1 MTFKKIF
8 RMLASGSRLGI
19 DRPAKLLSLLLVFT
33 LPVTTQA
40 TLSVVHVDAARP
52 NDSGD
57 GTSWATAKKT
67 IQAAVNAV
75 ATSGT
80 VLVTNG
86 IYNTG
91 STVTPGGT
99 LPNRVV
105 ATNAIVIRS
114 VNGPAETIIQGQG
127 PLGTNA
133 VRGVYLSGGAQ
144 LIGFT
149 VENGAT
155 RTTGN
160 YLDNYA
166 GGVSCQASVV
176 SNCVIRNNFSGTDGG
191 GVHLNL
197 SGGIICN
204 SIIESNKA
212 AAKGGGIALTDAT
225 DGVGSVVRNCRI
237 VGNLAT
243 TVGGGVFIWHPGTL
257 QNCLIADNA
266 ATNSA
271 GGVWVDSGN
280 LGAGAN
286 IVNCTIAGNKAPSY
300 GGLSF
305 IYAGATIKNSI
316 IWGNTGGNG
325 NGGSYTY
332 CATTPLPS
340 GTGNTTNNPLFADSD
355 YRLSAGSPCIDAGA
369 NSYVNGATDLDGN
382 PRIANSRVDMGAYEN
397 GYYTLTVNDGSG
409 SSNLYVTGQ
418 LVMIAADAPATG
430 KAFDR
435 WTGDTQYVASVTS
448 ATTTV
453 TMPAQSVTLTAAYKD
468 IYYTLTVNAGNGSG
482 SSYIYQQN
490 VDIAADAPAIGK
502 AFDRWTGD
510 TQYVASVTSSATTV
524 TMPAQA
530 VTLTATYKDVHYTLT
545 VNDGSGSGSSY
556 IYQQNVEIAADAP
569 ATGKAFDRWT
579 GDTQYVAS
587 VTSSTTTVTMPV
599 QAVTLTATY
608 KSLYYPLT
616 VNGGSGSASC
626 TYQQQAAIAADAPAT
641 GMAFDRWTGDTDYVA
656 DATAANTTVTMPVQA
671 VTLTATYKSLYYPL
685 TVNGGSG
692 SASCTYQ
699 QQAAIA
705 ADAPATGMAFDRWT
719 GDTDYVAD
727 ATAANT
733 TVTMPVQAVTL
744 TATYKSLYYPL
755 TVNGGSGSASCT
767 YQQQAAIAADAPA
780 TGMAFDRWTGDTDY
794 VADAT
799 AANTTVT
806 MPVQAVTLTATYKSL
821 YYPLTVNGGSG
832 SASCTYQQQAAIAA
846 DAPATGMAFD
856 RWTGDTDYVAD
867 VTAANTT
874 VTMPVQAVTLTA
886 TYVNVYPLTV
896 NSGSGSGSYTNRH
909 PVAIEADAPTTGMAF
924 DWWIGDIEYVAS
936 ITSETTT
943 VTMPNRAVTLT
954 AIYKTAYYPLTV
966 QGGTGSGSCTNG
978 QKVRIAATVPVGWK
992 FYRWNDGDTNASRMI
1007 TMPPHAAL
1015 YIANLTDITKPVL
1028 TISSPANGMQSTNR
1042 TVMVT
1047 GKATDNDGGKDILV
1061 RLNSDDWI
1069 LNNAFPG
1076 STNWT
1081 ANLTLQPGANTICAY
1096 ARDAAGNC
1104 SLTSRIVCT
1113 YLVYSTL
1120 TLQTNGPG
1128 TVTRTPVGVPEV
1140 GKLYTLTATPKA
1152 GYGFINWTDGTGG
1165 FVSTNKVLKFTM
1177 TSNAVFTA
1185 NFTDIQK
1192 PTVAI
1197 TYPTASMRV
1206 TNAVCTVKGT
1216 AADNAAVTGVY
1227 CRVNSDI
1234 WIKADTTNNWKNW
1247 SIPLNLTAGSN
1258 LIQACSAD
1266 ADGNSSLTSRVVCTY
1281 VVYSTLTLQ
1290 TNGLGTVTRAPAAL
1304 PEVNKTYTLTAAPV
1318 AGYNFKN
1325 WTGDLAGTNKLTTFV
1340 MTTNMSIT
1348 ANFTDIQKPTV
1359 AITYPTASMRV
1370 TNAVCT
1376 IAGNAADN
1384 AAVTGVYCR
1393 VNNGTWINAVTTNG
1407 WKNWRV
1413 PLNLTAGSNLIQ
1425 ACSADAAGNSSLT
1438 SGVVCTYV
1446 VAANLTIQTNGAGTV
1461 ARTPAGAPE
1470 IGKLYTLTATP
1481 KAGSA
1486 FAGWAGDATD
1496 TNKIIRFTM
1505 TSNAVFTAN
1514 FTDIQRPVVKIVYP
1528 TASLRVMT
1536 NGTVVIRGTAADNGV
1551 LKEVKYQLYNG
1562 DWTNAVSTNIF
1573 KAWTAPYE
1581 PVAGLN
1587 TSKVYSVDMQDNS
1600 SITST
1605 VVFTYIPGAVLTVQ
1619 TNSSEQGTIAPSLNG
1634 KVLQIG
1640 TANTMTATA
1649 NAGYVFT
1656 SWTYGLGGLVA
1667 TNTKAIKFVM
1677 TNNLVLTANFRDS
1690 DGELPFDA
1698 VADILAASQTPIVVD
1713 GFPEDWTGIPRSM
1726 FSYSSMTQEVAV
1738 ALDGNNIALLLNGC
1752 PFNTSD
1758 TVLVY
1763 FKLRLTYGTD
1773 DNRHTVDLWTSGSVL
1788 YAMVDGQVIT
1798 GLEAVLLNG
1807 VLEVKI
1813 PVEQTPTQV
1822 IIEEVGGGMD
1832 LGNGT
1837 LKELF
1842 RITPHESSLSSTP

>member
-587 VTSSTTTVTMPV
+587 VTSST
-599 QAVTLTATY
+599 
-608 KSLYYPLT
+608 
-616 VNGGSGSASC
+616 
-626 TYQQQAAIAADAPAT
+626 
-641 GMAFDRWTGDTDYVA
+641 
-656 DATAANTTVTMPVQA
+656 
-671 VTLTATYKSLYYPL
+671 
-685 TVNGGSG
+685 
-692 SASCTYQ
+692 
-699 QQAAIA
+699 
-705 ADAPATGMAFDRWT
+705 
-719 GDTDYVAD
+719 
-727 ATAANT
+727 
-733 TVTMPVQAVTL
+733 
-744 TATYKSLYYPL
+744 
-755 TVNGGSGSASCT
+755 
-767 YQQQAAIAADAPA
+767 
-780 TGMAFDRWTGDTDY
+780 
-794 VADAT
+794 
-799 AANTTVT
+799 TTVT